1 MKSKAETRKLRKR
14 AIKLQNS
21 SKRRISFAEALREVT
36 KDVSDDV
43 QN

>member
-14 AIKLQNS
+14 AIKLQNN
-21 SKRRISFAEALREVT
+21 SKRRISFPEALREVT